1 VTGSVASGGW
11 GLPVLAA
18 APLGPGV
25 PAGARSSR
33 FPPPGAA
40 ASPRERVTG
49 IEPAFS
55 AWEIV
60 LAEPVT
66 WAFSRS
72 TWSEYPC
79 GPVGFG
85 SCCLVPVSCGTD
97 MARRGVPWA
106 VGQKQLMFAG
116 RSGGDVIEGRCRLR
130 WHLGERRRVR
140 RRSLFAGSLLTPAT
154 RAGLAEWQAEVSRVD
169 RV

>member
-1 VTGSVASGGW
+1 MSGAPTRPNRQVSRPIWPAYGQHLGEGCPHTRDGW
-11 GLPVLAA
+11 
-18 APLGPGV
+18 
-25 PAGARSSR
+25 RRIS
-33 FPPPGAA
+33 
-40 ASPRERVTG
+40 RERVTG

-60 LAEPVT
+60 LAEPAT